1 VACIWQEAEQV
12 VAGVGAPRLRGL
24 VQGRV
29 PRALWAREVQAFGP
43 CPRAR
48 CHRAACIAPRG
59 RNALHW
65 PECSAL
71 GMSQRPLAGDTL
83 AGRTVC
89 TGPIAADG

>member
-43 CPRAR
+43 RPRAR
-48 CHRAACIAPRG
+48 CHRAACMSGASTGERAGKQAAAHAQPHQRG
-59 RNALHW
+59 AK
-65 PECSAL
+65 S
-71 GMSQRPLAGDTL
+71 
-83 AGRTVC
+83 
-89 TGPIAADG
+89 